1 MEESSSLVDVRD
13 QSLSRIFLLNLYNH
27 ELICVIKNAMSNFIN
42 TSVQVLVGTVVE
54 IILE

>member
-13 QSLSRIFLLNLYNH
+13 QSRIFLSSLYNH
-27 ELICVIKNAMSNFIN
+27 ELVCIIKNATSNFIN

-54 IILE
+54 MILE